1 MIFAEFKRG
10 SVVLAIACL
19 VACSSQRSA
28 EKTRTTAAPRNASH
42 KTLPGASIYKTECAK
57 CHGKNGEGI
66 KGKYDDALVGDWSLE
81 KLTRYISKNMPDD
94 DPGTLS
100 GADAETV
107 ARYINDA
114 FYSRE
119 ARARNHPARVELVRL
134 TNRQYVNTVADLLK
148 SFSEADAPLGNE
160 RGLRGSYRKGG
171 RRFGGAN
178 NFERVDAK
186 VDFDFGPRHP
196 FGPVT
201 HDSVNKTTNEF
212 SISWRGSVIVDE
224 SGDYEFIVKTPN
236 GSRLW
241 VNDDDTPLIDASVVS
256 GKVDDYRATRRLIG
270 GRVYPLRLECNK
282 AAKDQTS
289 AMALM
294 WKPPHGVEQIIPARN
309 LAPARVSP
317 TFVIT
322 TPFPAD
328 DSSVGYERGVMV
340 SKAWDEATT
349 YAAIEAANY
358 VAKDLDR
365 LSGSKAGDTN
375 RAAKVQAFCAEFV
388 SAAFRRPLTDE
399 QKRVYVAAH
408 FQDALKLDDVAKR
421 VVLLALKSPRFL
433 YLGLDN
439 NQPDDLEVAARLS
452 FDLWDSLPDA
462 ELRKAAVNHAL
473 HTPEQV
479 SEQARRMLADPRAR
493 AKMLSFLHHWLQLS
507 RAEDLSKDAKLF
519 PGFTP
524 EIIADLRT
532 SLNLFLDEVVWSPS
546 SDYRRLLME
555 DDLWVNDRLA
565 KFYGVGTNGTDDFVK
580 VNLNPKERCGVIT
593 HPYLLAMFSY
603 PRSTSPIHR
612 GVFLTRN
619 IVGRA
624 LKPPP
629 IAVAFKEADFAPNL
643 TMREK
648 ISELTRPQACQGCH
662 SAINPLGF
670 SLEHYDAVGR
680 FRTKDGDKLV
690 DAVSDYIADDGTS
703 VRLTG
708 ARDVA
713 EFAVNGEHAQ
723 NAFIEQLFHS
733 IVKQPLLAYG
743 SAVQERLRK
752 SFVAS
757 GFNIQKLLVDIA
769 TVSSLHGV
777 ETAAVARKSAVM
789 SETGA
794 AALSR
799 DAATEG
805 KGKL

>member
-1 MIFAEFKRG
+1 MIFAEFRRG
-10 SVVLAIACL
+10 TAVLAMGCL
-19 VACSSQRSA
+19 AACSSQRPVDDSRA
-28 EKTRTTAAPRNASH
+28 TEPAATVLTKAS
-42 KTLPGASIYKTECAK
+42 PGARIYNAECAK
-57 CHGKNGEGI
+57 CHGKAGEGV
-66 KGKYDDALVGDWSLE
+66 KGKYDDALVGDWSVE
-81 KLTRYISKNMPDD
+81 KLTRYVAKNMPDD

-100 GADAETV
+100 AEDAATV

-119 ARARNHPARVELVRL
+119 ARARNNPARVELVRL

-148 SFSEADAPLGNE
+148 SFSEADASLGTE
-160 RGLRGSYRKGG
+160 RGLRANYRRGG
-171 RRFGGAN
+171 RRFGGAGN
-178 NFERVDAK
+178 LERVDAQ
-186 VDFDFGPRHP
+186 VNFDFGPRHP

-201 HDSVNKTTNEF
+201 HDSVNKTTNQF
-212 SISWRGSVIVDE
+212 SITWRGSVIADE
-224 SGDYEFIVKTPN
+224 SGDYEFIIKTPN

-241 VNDDDTPLIDASVVS
+241 VNDDDPLIDASVVS
-256 GKVDDYRATRRLIG
+256 GKVDEYRATRRLIG
-270 GRVYPLRLECNK
+270 GRAYPLQLECNK
-282 AAKDQTS
+282 AAKDETS
-289 AMALM
+289 SIALL
-294 WKPPHGVEQIIPARN
+294 WKPPHGVEQVIPARN
-309 LAPARVSP
+309 LSPKRQSP

-340 SKAWDEATT
+340 SKAWDEAATR
-349 YAAIEAANY
+349 AAIEVANY
-358 VAKDLDR
+358 VTRNLDR
-365 LSGSKAGDTN
+365 LAGTSANATN
-375 RAAKVQAFCAEFV
+375 RSAKAQAFSTEFV
-388 SAAFRRPLTDE
+388 SAAFRRPLSE
-399 QKRVYVAAH
+399 EEKRVYVAAH
-408 FQDALKLDDVAKR
+408 FNDALKVDDSAKR

-433 YLGLDN
+433 YLGLESS
-439 NQPDDLEVAARLS
+439 QPDDFEVAARLS
-452 FDLWDSLPDA
+452 FGLWDSLPDA
-462 ELRKAAVNHAL
+462 ELREAAASGAL
-473 HTPEQV
+473 RTPEQV
-479 SEQARRMLADPRAR
+479 NEQTRRMLADSRAR
-493 AKMLSFLHHWLQLS
+493 AKMQYFLHHWLQLN
-507 RAEDLSKDAKLF
+507 RAEDLTKDSKLF

-532 SLNLFLDEVVWSPS
+532 SLNLFLEDVVWSPS

-555 DDLWVNDRLA
+555 DDLWVNNRLA
-565 KFYGVGTNGTDDFVK
+565 QFYGVNINADDEFVK
-580 VNLNPKERCGVIT
+580 VNLSPKERCGVIT

-619 IVGRA
+619 IVGRS

-629 IAVAFKEADFAPNL
+629 VAVAFKEADFAPNL

-680 FRTKDGDKLV
+680 FRTKDGDKPV
-690 DAVSDYIADDGTS
+690 DAVSEYIADDGAT

-713 EFAVNGEHAQ
+713 EFAVGNEHAQ
-723 NAFIEQLFHS
+723 NAFVEQLFHS

-743 SAVQERLRK
+743 SDVQERLRK

-757 GFNIQKLLVDIA
+757 GFNIQKLLGEIA
-769 TVSSLHGV
+769 MVSSLHGV
-777 ETAAVARKSAVM
+777 KAGENISKTAGV
-789 SETGA
+789 
-794 AALSR
+794 
-799 DAATEG
+799 AATEG

>member
-1 MIFAEFKRG
+1 MTFAELKSG
-10 SVVLAIACL
+10 GATLLCVGL
-19 VACSSQRSA
+19 VACSSQRPA
-28 EKTRTTAAPRNASH
+28 ENARMEGPRVASH
-42 KTLPGASIYKTECAK
+42 KTEPGAGIYKSECVR
-57 CHGKNGEGI
+57 CHGKLGEGV
-66 KGKYDDALVGDWSLE
+66 KGEYDDALVGDWSLE
-81 KLTRYISKNMPDD
+81 KLTRYISKNMPED
-94 DPGTLS
+94 DPGTLKT
-100 GADAETV
+100 GDAEAV

-119 ARARNHPARVELVRL
+119 ARARNNPARVELVRL

-148 SFSEADAPLGNE
+148 SFSEADASLGNE
-160 RGLRGSYRKGG
+160 RGLRANYRKGG
-171 RRFGGAN
+171 RRRGGGAN
-178 NFERVDAK
+178 LERVDPR
-186 VDFDFGPRHP
+186 VSFDFGPGHP

-212 SISWRGSVIVDE
+212 SISWSGSVIADE

-256 GKVDDYRATRRLIG
+256 GKVDEYRATRRLIG
-270 GRVYPLRLECNK
+270 GRVYPVRLECNK
-282 AAKDQTS
+282 AAKDES
-289 AMALM
+289 GAIALM
-294 WKPPHGVEQIIPARN
+294 WKPPHGVEQVIPTRN
-309 LAPARVSP
+309 LSPARVSP
-317 TFVIT
+317 TFVVT

-349 YAAIEAANY
+349 HAAIEVANY
-358 VAKDLDR
+358 VTKNLDR
-365 LSGSKAGDTN
+365 LSSSNPNNTN
-375 RAAKVQAFCAEFV
+375 RSAKVQAFCTGFV
-388 SAAFRRPLTDE
+388 SAAFRRPLTEDE
-399 QKRVYVAAH
+399 KRVYVAAH
-408 FQDALKLDDVAKR
+408 FNEAAKVDDAAKR

-433 YLGLDN
+433 YLGLDK
-439 NQPDDLEVAARLS
+439 NQPDNFEVAARLS
-452 FDLWDSLPDA
+452 FGLWDSMPDA
-462 ELRKAAVNHAL
+462 ELRKAAANNAL
-473 HTPEQV
+473 RTPEQV
-479 SEQARRMLADPRAR
+479 SEHTRRMLSDSRTH
-493 AKMLSFLHHWLQLS
+493 AKMQYFLHHWLQLS
-507 RAEDLSKDAKLF
+507 RAEDLTKDSKLF
-519 PGFTP
+519 PGFTL

-532 SLNLFLDEVVWSPS
+532 SLNLFLEDVVWSPS

-565 KFYGVGTNGTDDFVK
+565 EFYGVNTNATDDFVK

-624 LKPPP
+624 LRPPP
-629 IAVAFKEADFAPNL
+629 VAVAFKEADFAPNL

-680 FRTKDGDKLV
+680 FRTKDGDKPV
-690 DAVSDYIADDGTS
+690 DAVSDYIADDGAT

-713 EFAVNGEHAQ
+713 EFAVRNEHAQ
-723 NAFIEQLFHS
+723 NAFVEQLFHS

-743 SAVQERLRK
+743 SGVQEGLRK

-757 GFNIQKLLVDIA
+757 GFNIQKLLGDIA
-769 TVSSLHGV
+769 AVSSLHGV
-777 ETAAVARKSAVM
+777 KTEAVARKDGAV
-789 SETGA
+789 SEAEATPA
-794 AALSR
+794 V
-799 DAATEG
+799 AATEG
-805 KGKL
+805 KL